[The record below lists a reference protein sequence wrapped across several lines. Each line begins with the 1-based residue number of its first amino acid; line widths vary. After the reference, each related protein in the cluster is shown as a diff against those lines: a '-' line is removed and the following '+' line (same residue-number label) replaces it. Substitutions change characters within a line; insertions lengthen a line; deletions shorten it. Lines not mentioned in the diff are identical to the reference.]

1 MAEQVEKARKA
12 EQRTRSELVREA
24 LRAYLNKRVQVVA
37 ASKAE
42 LAAIR
47 RGRAEIEKGE
57 YVTLDEAWEARNDP
71 LDPPDPIDAIRQRLD
86 QKGRVAKD
94 LVPHIGSR
102 NRVYEVP
109 QHPSSGGGV
118 CRDRSSPGWE
128 TANPSTA

>member
-12 EQRTRSELVREA
+12 EHRTRSELVREA

-57 YVTLDEAWEARNDP
+57 YVTLDELLHDLAATHRKTSRKN
-71 LDPPDPIDAIRQRLD
+71 A
-86 QKGRVAKD
+86 QK
-94 LVPHIGSR
+94 
-102 NRVYEVP
+102 
-109 QHPSSGGGV
+109 SS
-118 CRDRSSPGWE
+118 
-128 TANPSTA
+128 A